1 MEEAE
6 AIDFCALERELQAAV
21 AADEKYQRENDA
33 KFRAV
38 HQKVASYEE
47 FRDIVLASHLKPLE
61 KKDKMGKKKNLLWN
75 SYATQAK
82 CKQDGEME
90 LAQGWDG
97 LPETSADFYR
107 YWRRCLKSGQERY
120 RFLCQL
126 GGEPLGRIFQAEVG
140 FGLLG
145 EFLVVLAEH
154 ICGADRAAV
163 LQILQGL
170 CGTKR
175 FGLNVALL
183 SQGEK
188 DSCRD
193 LFGKL
198 QHMGRIRGAEDLPE
212 GPAEAGAAALQEER
226 NKAERETHLNGSGQR
241 QKAADRL
248 IQELVKCYCVS

>member
-1 MEEAE
+1 MEETG

-33 KFRAV
+33 KFRAI

-61 KKDKMGKKKNLLWN
+61 KKDKMGKKKILWN
-75 SYATQAK
+75 SYATHANG
-82 CKQDGEME
+82 KQDREME

-107 YWRRCLKSGQERY
+107 YWRRCLKSGQEKY
-120 RFLCQL
+120 QFLFQL
-126 GGEPLGRIFQAEVG
+126 GGKGLGRIFQADVG

-145 EFLVVLAEH
+145 EFLVVLAKHACRE
-154 ICGADRAAV
+154 DREAV
-163 LQILQGL
+163 LQILQSL
-170 CGTKR
+170 SGTKR

-183 SQGEK
+183 SQVEK

-198 QHMGRIRGAEDLPE
+198 QSMGRNCGADGLPE
-212 GPAEAGAAALQEER
+212 GTAEADTAALQEEE
-226 NKAERETHLNGSGQR
+226 NEAEREIPLRGAGQR
-241 QKAADRL
+241 KEADDKL
-248 IQELVKCYCVS
+248 IKELVKCYLVS

>member
-1 MEEAE
+1 MEETG
-6 AIDFCALERELQAAV
+6 AIDFHALERELQAAI

-33 KFRAV
+33 KFRAIR
-38 HQKVASYEE
+38 QKVASYEE

-75 SYATQAK
+75 SCATRAK
-82 CKQDGEME
+82 CKQGGEME
-90 LAQGWDG
+90 LAQGWYG

-120 RFLCQL
+120 QFLCQL
-126 GGEPLGRIFQAEVG
+126 GGKALSRIFHADVS

-154 ICGADRAAV
+154 ICRGDRDAV
-163 LQILQGL
+163 LQILQSL
-170 CGTKR
+170 SGTKR
-175 FGLNVALL
+175 FGLNVDLL
-183 SQGEK
+183 SQVEK

-198 QHMGRIRGAEDLPE
+198 QSMGRHCGADGLPE
-212 GPAEAGAAALQEER
+212 GTADGGAAALHEEQ
-226 NKAERETHLNGSGQR
+226 NEAERETHLSGSGQ
-241 QKAADRL
+241 QKEVDDRL
-248 IQELVKCYCVS
+248 IKELLKCYGIS